1 MVVNT
6 VDHEDD
12 NKISFLNGQKVNIIT
27 DITNEEEDVKEVLE
41 VKAVNY
47 KDIVTKSQK
56 MSEDESGRIRYQK
69 YH

>member
-12 NKISFLNGQKVNIIT
+12 NKISFLNGQKVNIVT

-56 MSEDESGRIRYQK
+56 MSEDESGRIRYKK
-69 YH
+69 YL

>member
-1 MVVNT
+1 MVNT

-12 NKISFLNGQKVNIIT
+12 NKISFLNGQKVNIVT

-69 YH
+69 YN

>member
-1 MVVNT
+1 MVNT

-69 YH
+69 QH

>member
-1 MVVNT
+1 MVNT